1 MTTVLLAAAAALG
14 WGAADYCGARAARN
28 VSAPR
33 VVFLSQVLSLPVI
46 AAWLL
51 ATGAR
56 GPEPADLTW
65 GLGAGV
71 FGVLGMV
78 LLYRTL
84 ASEGIVLVAP
94 VTAVT
99 VAVVPL
105 AVGLFIQSAPGLF
118 ALCGVGC
125 ALASVALVSRVGQI
139 RRDSVAMRTLL
150 LALATGAALGLQL
163 VCLSHPGPGA
173 GLWPLVG
180 ARVASILCVAPRALR
195 GRGQDGGGRRQEG
208 SRRRQDGGGRTQDA
222 SGTAQVPWL
231 LVVLAGALDTAAF
244 AFYLFAMDRGLLSVV
259 GPVVSLYPAATVV
272 LALALDGERVTA
284 HQALGLC
291 LGAGALLLVAL

>member
-1 MTTVLLAAAAALG
+1 MTTALLATVAALG
-14 WGAADYCGARAARN
+14 WGAADYCGARASRN
-28 VSAPR
+28 VPAHR

-46 AAWLL
+46 AVWLA
-51 ATGAR
+51 ATTAR
-56 GPEPADLTW
+56 RPGPGDLIW
-65 GLGAGV
+65 GLGAGA
-71 FGVLGMV
+71 FGLLGMV

-99 VAVVPL
+99 VALVPL

-118 ALCGVGC
+118 ALCGVFC
-125 ALASVALVSRVGQI
+125 ALASIALVSPVGRI
-139 RRDSVAMRTLL
+139 RRDSIASRTLL
-150 LALATGAALGLQL
+150 LALATGGALGLQL

-173 GLWPLVG
+173 GLWPLAG
-180 ARVASILCVAPRALR
+180 ARVFSILCVAPRALR
-195 GRGQDGGGRRQEG
+195 GRQPT
-208 SRRRQDGGGRTQDA
+208 RTA
-222 SGTAQVPWL
+222 RVPWL

-272 LALALDGERVTA
+272 LALALDGERVTI
-284 HQALGLC
+284 HQAFGLC